1 MAVALTG
8 FVRLLFVRLLLVKTL
23 FTDAF
28 FVAGLVEYAKAA
40 DSTGEEMKR

>member
-8 FVRLLFVRLLLVKTL
+8 FVRLLLGKTL